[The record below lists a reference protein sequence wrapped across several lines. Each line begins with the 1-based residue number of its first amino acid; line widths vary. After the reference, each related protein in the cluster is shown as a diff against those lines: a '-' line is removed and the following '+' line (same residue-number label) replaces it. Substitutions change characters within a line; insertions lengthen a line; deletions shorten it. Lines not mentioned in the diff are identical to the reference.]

1 MYADV
6 GLRADA
12 PARDARYR
20 PGVTSRTIAGRL
32 TRRGVSLLDLAIAA
46 GAVFIGV
53 GALLTAEDDPA
64 YRDPDILAVALAVAT
79 TVPLVWRRRAP
90 LPALVVSTAAI
101 TLICLREYPVDPLP
115 IAVLFLTYG
124 VAAYASLRRA
134 QIGLAIVVVAL
145 LVIWASDPP
154 DFGAAGLSLNLA
166 LFIATWLAGLA
177 MRSRAAAAA
186 ARLAEAEE
194 RAEAHRQ
201 QAARS
206 VAEERLR
213 IAQDLHDVVA
223 HSMSVIAVQA
233 GMGAHVI
240 DRQPAEAK
248 QALESISRTSRATL
262 HEMRHLLGVL
272 RGDDGQRAHVP
283 APGLGDLPA
292 LVEQVRSAGVPV
304 ELQVDGQPSGVPLGV
319 DLSAYRVVQE
329 GLTNV
334 IKHAGA
340 ATAAVHVRYAPGEIV
355 VEVSD
360 DGRGAGATARDNG
373 GGHGLAGMRE
383 RVAVWGGT
391 LHAGPVAGGGY
402 RVLAHLPYGEP
413 S

>member
-90 LPALVVSTAAI
+90 LPALVVSTAAV

-201 QAARS
+201 QAAR
-206 VAEERLR
+206 RRRPL
-213 IAQDLHDVVA
+213 DVGHRRPGRHGRA
-223 HSMSVIAVQA
+223 RDRPSTGGGEA
-233 GMGAHVI
+233 G
-240 DRQPAEAK
+240 
-248 QALESISRTSRATL
+248 
-262 HEMRHLLGVL
+262 
-272 RGDDGQRAHVP
+272 
-283 APGLGDLPA
+283 
-292 LVEQVRSAGVPV
+292 AGVHLADV
-304 ELQVDGQPSGVPLGV
+304 
-319 DLSAYRVVQE
+319 AR
-329 GLTNV
+329 
-334 IKHAGA
+334 
-340 ATAAVHVRYAPGEIV
+340 HV
-355 VEVSD
+355 
-360 DGRGAGATARDNG
+360 ARD
-373 GGHGLAGMRE
+373 APPAR
-383 RVAVWGGT
+383 RPA
-391 LHAGPVAGGGY
+391 
-402 RVLAHLPYGEP
+402 R
-413 S
+413 